1 MRFLWLIVILGILFV
16 YSCSDDGLTPA
27 KHKFKVA
34 AILDL
39 SGHYSQF
46 GIEVQR
52 GMELYL
58 ESDKTAEFEIDY
70 YDSEGLADKAL
81 LLFNQASADTNVKA
95 VITLASWISNAVAPV
110 AKMKNVLHYAVGSA
124 VFDFPDNGNTVRFT
138 GDVSDE
144 SIYMIDYLKDFNSV
158 GLMYFN
164 NDYGKGWESRLT
176 TALGSK
182 LQITRSY
189 TDTDT
194 DFTTILQEMKVANP
208 EIIVLIS
215 TREAVEIT
223 KQAKQLGISSKLLG
237 NRPILTDTLLKEP
250 AADGLVFT
258 YPDLNDVHQS
268 FKNYVAKYGKKPSAF
283 VAEGYDLAE
292 TLDKAT
298 ISKKFDR
305 SNVYNYYKNQSF
317 TGMFTK
323 IEFDS
328 NAQANSKYNLMIIK
342 DGNYQDYK

>member
-1 MRFLWLIVILGILFV
+1 MRFLWLIVIFGIMFV
-16 YSCSDDGLTPA
+16 YSCSDDGLSPA
-27 KHKFKVA
+27 RYIFKVA

-46 GIEVQR
+46 GKEVQN
-52 GMELYL
+52 GLELFL
-58 ESDKTAEFEIDY
+58 ESNNENFEIEY

-81 LLFNQASADTNVKA
+81 TQFNQASLDTNVKA

-110 AKMKNVLHYAVGSA
+110 AKMKNVLHFAVGSA
-124 VFDFPDNGNTVRFT
+124 VFEYPDNGNTVRFT

-144 SIYMIDYLKDFNSV
+144 SVYMTDYLKDFNSV

-164 NDYGKGWESRLT
+164 NDYGKGWETRLT
-176 TALGSK
+176 AALGPK
-182 LQITRSY
+182 LKITRSY

-194 DFTTILQEMKVANP
+194 DFTTILQKMKTANP

-223 KQAKQLGISSKLLG
+223 KQAKQLGITSKLLG
-237 NRPILTDTLLKEP
+237 NRPILTDALLKEP

-258 YPDLNDVHQS
+258 YPDLNDEHHAI
-268 FKNYVAKYGKKPSAF
+268 KKYIAQYRKKPSAF
-283 VAEGYDLAE
+283 VAEGYDLAIS
-292 TLDKAT
+292 LVVAT
-298 ISKKFDR
+298 RNMKFDR
-305 SNVYNYYKNQSF
+305 KNVYDFYTDLSYN
-317 TGMFTK
+317 GMFTK
-323 IEFDS
+323 IDFDS
-328 NAQANSKYNLMIIK
+328 NAQAKSKYNLMIIK